1 MASGIQDSA
10 HASLPDPDSKCS
22 GSSKWVF
29 HWKAPTPQQL
39 RILMEE
45 NLHCPAWR
53 DGRSRQ
59 VLQTAAGA
67 QWSLPAVLGAGLKAA
82 DPLYF

>member
-45 NLHCPAWR
+45 NLHCPEPGGMGGAAKCSKQLQ
-53 DGRSRQ
+53 GRS
-59 VLQTAAGA
+59 GA
-67 QWSLPAVLGAGLKAA
+67 SQLSLGRG
-82 DPLYF
+82 